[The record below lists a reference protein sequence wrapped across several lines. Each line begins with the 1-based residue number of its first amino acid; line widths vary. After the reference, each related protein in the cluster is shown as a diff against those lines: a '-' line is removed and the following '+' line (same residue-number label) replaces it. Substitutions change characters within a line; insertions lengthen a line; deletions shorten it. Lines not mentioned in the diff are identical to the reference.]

1 MLTSTKS
8 VVCSLLPNLTG
19 EFAME
24 TVLTILGVVA
34 LLLLF
39 FAVVCWLPARQQA
52 AFLAVPP
59 IPPITDDE
67 FMARLPAGTNCDI
80 ALKVRRI
87 VADQFAVEYER
98 ITPET
103 SFVNDLGAD

>member
-1 MLTSTKS
+1 
-8 VVCSLLPNLTG
+8 
-19 EFAME
+19 ME

-34 LLLLF
+34 LLLLLF
-39 FAVVCWLPARQQA
+39 TVVCWLPARQQA
-52 AFLAVPP
+52 AFSA

-67 FMARLPAGTNCDI
+67 FMARLPAGTNRDI

-87 VADQFAVEYER
+87 VAEQFNVEYAR

>member
-1 MLTSTKS
+1 
-8 VVCSLLPNLTG
+8 LLPNVTG

-24 TVLTILGVVA
+24 TVLIITGVFA
-34 LLLLF
+34 LLLF
-39 FAVVCWLPARQQA
+39 VFVVCCWLPARHQA
-52 AFLAVPP
+52 MFPP
-59 IPPITDDE
+59 RPPITDDE
-67 FMARLPAGTNCDI
+67 FMARLPAGTNRDI

-87 VADQFAVEYER
+87 VAAQFNVEYGL

>member
-1 MLTSTKS
+1 
-8 VVCSLLPNLTG
+8 
-19 EFAME
+19 ME

-39 FAVVCWLPARQQA
+39 FTVVCWLPARQQA
-52 AFLAVPP
+52 TFVAV
-59 IPPITDDE
+59 PPITDDE
-67 FMARLPAGTNCDI
+67 FMARLPAGTNRDI

-87 VADQFAVEYER
+87 VAAQFNVEYGR

>member
-1 MLTSTKS
+1 MLTHS
-8 VVCSLLPNLTG
+8 TG

-24 TVLTILGVVA
+24 TLLTITGAIA
-34 LLLLF
+34 LLLF
-39 FAVVCWLPARQQA
+39 VFAVCCWLPARHQA
-52 AFLAVPP
+52 MFPP
-59 IPPITDDE
+59 RPPITDDE
-67 FMARLPAGTNCDI
+67 FMARLPAGTNREI

>member
-1 MLTSTKS
+1 
-8 VVCSLLPNLTG
+8 
-19 EFAME
+19 ME
-24 TVLTILGVVA
+24 ILLTIFCLA
-34 LLLLF
+34 AIFILLIV
-39 FAVVCWLPARQQA
+39 FAIAIVRPAQQQA
-52 AFLAVPP
+52 TFIA

-67 FMARLPAGTNCDI
+67 FMARLPPGTNRDI

-87 VADQFAVEYER
+87 VADQFAVEYGR